1 MEMYKRRVT
10 DGNAADIEALI
21 AKENDPDK
29 RMYLIILNSINQSL
43 IANTTSLISISE
55 KLDSHLTTFELHIK
69 AEDAMINR
77 GRGMWGYV
85 MGSVLALA
93 QLWGGYTWIQMRTD
107 MESIHTSIVA
117 AQIVDARTAVQ
128 VEWLGNRISDHLGL
142 PKPDAIGLHK

>member
-77 GRGMWGYV
+77 GRGMWGRSPY
-85 MGSVLALA
+85 
-93 QLWGGYTWIQMRTD
+93 R
-107 MESIHTSIVA
+107 IHSM
-117 AQIVDARTAVQ
+117 
-128 VEWLGNRISDHLGL
+128 
-142 PKPDAIGLHK
+142 IGV

>member
-1 MEMYKRRVT
+1 MEVYRRRVT

-21 AKENDPDK
+21 AKENDPNN
-29 RMYLIILNSINQSL
+29 RMYLIILSSINQSL

-77 GRGMWGYV
+77 GRGMWYV

-107 MESIHTSIVA
+107 MESIHTAIVA

-128 VEWLGNRISDHLGL
+128 VEGLSNRISDHLGL
-142 PKPDAIGLHK
+142 PKPDAMGLHK